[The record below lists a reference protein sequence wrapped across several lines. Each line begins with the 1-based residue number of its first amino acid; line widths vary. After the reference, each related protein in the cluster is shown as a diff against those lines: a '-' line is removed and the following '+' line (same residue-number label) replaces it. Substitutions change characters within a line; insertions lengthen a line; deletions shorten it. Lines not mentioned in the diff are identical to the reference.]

1 MKYVD
6 YLGQM
11 YNFELHAWLYVDSK
25 HMLFSNYARK
35 ACLNKPP
42 TQKGKKTFNIVKP

>member
-35 ACLNKPP
+35 ACLKTNHRLL
-42 TQKGKKTFNIVKP
+42 GKKPSTKS